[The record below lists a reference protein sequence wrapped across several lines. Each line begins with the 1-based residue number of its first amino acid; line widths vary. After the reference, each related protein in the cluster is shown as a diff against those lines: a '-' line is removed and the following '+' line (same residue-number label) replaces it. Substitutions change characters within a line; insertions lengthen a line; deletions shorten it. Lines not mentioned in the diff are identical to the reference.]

1 VTDGGGEPVLVL
13 RADRLRAARRVLV
26 ARQVAVSAEA
36 GDVVAVEGANGSGKS
51 TLLAAAAGVLPTGQ
65 AGRRPASVG
74 YAPERA
80 DVLPRLTVW
89 RWLTG
94 LARTAGLSRAEA
106 TGQAAEVLARVGLAG
121 AGHQPL
127 RELSRGNVQRA
138 LVAQALVGPPE
149 LVVLDEPSGG
159 LDRDGLGR
167 VTTEIR
173 RVAGRSSVVLV
184 ARHPTAPL
192 SLPAGPAWRIG
203 DGAVRTEDRVGD
215 AVPVLEVETGDGE
228 VREVSEPELAAVLRE
243 ALDAGLAIRR
253 VQPVEPAAPPG
264 QAASAA
270 SPAADPRADLA
281 ADLAHDHA
289 VGGAPTA
296 DPGAGLTAGSAA
308 GAAPAAADAPPSSVP
323 RPVARA
329 SGPSRVFHGAVHR
342 ARLLAVSQWF
352 AAPALL
358 FLIVLG
364 IFYAN
369 PVGPLLPAAGFIAA
383 VLAAIMIW
391 VSVLAHLADGRL
403 MARAF
408 AAHVGGNGRAHL
420 AACLATVPF
429 AVAATVI
436 AVGWSAFSQPLP
448 RHHFPGLLLDMITLD
463 LAAAAFGVAVGAL
476 LVPPLVDRAGWRI
489 CLATGLLVAL
499 LLVPVSPMRP
509 LLLLVTHPGGSVAA
523 AAGLL
528 AATAAAV
535 IGLTTA
541 TASRLP

>member
-1 VTDGGGEPVLVL
+1 
-13 RADRLRAARRVLV
+13 
-26 ARQVAVSAEA
+26 
-36 GDVVAVEGANGSGKS
+36 
-51 TLLAAAAGVLPTGQ
+51 
-65 AGRRPASVG
+65 
-74 YAPERA
+74 
-80 DVLPRLTVW
+80 
-89 RWLTG
+89 
-94 LARTAGLSRAEA
+94 
-106 TGQAAEVLARVGLAG
+106 
-121 AGHQPL
+121 
-127 RELSRGNVQRA
+127 
-138 LVAQALVGPPE
+138 
-149 LVVLDEPSGG
+149 
-159 LDRDGLGR
+159 
-167 VTTEIR
+167 
-173 RVAGRSSVVLV
+173 
-184 ARHPTAPL
+184 L

-203 DGAVRTEDRVGD
+203 DGAVRTEDRAGD
-215 AVPVLEVETGDGE
+215 AAPVLEVETGDGE
-228 VREVSEPELAAVLRE
+228 VREVSEPELPAVLRE

-253 VQPVEPAAPPG
+253 VQPVEPAAAPG
-264 QAASAA
+264 QA
-270 SPAADPRADLA
+270 
-281 ADLAHDHA
+281 
-289 VGGAPTA
+289 APTA
-296 DPGAGLTAGSAA
+296 DPGAGLTTGPAA
-308 GAAPAAADAPPSSVP
+308 AAPAAADAPPSSAL

-369 PVGPLLPAAGFIAA
+369 PVGPLLPAAAFIAA

-429 AVAATVI
+429 AVAATAI
-436 AVGWSAFSQPLP
+436 AVGWSALSQPPP
-448 RHHFPGLLLDMITLD
+448 RHDFPSLLLDMITLD

-489 CLATGLLVAL
+489 CLAVGLLVAL
-499 LLVPVSPMRP
+499 LLVPVSPLRP
-509 LLLLVTHPGGSVAA
+509 LLLLVTHPGGSVVAT
-523 AAGLL
+523 AGLL

-541 TASRLP
+541 AASRLP